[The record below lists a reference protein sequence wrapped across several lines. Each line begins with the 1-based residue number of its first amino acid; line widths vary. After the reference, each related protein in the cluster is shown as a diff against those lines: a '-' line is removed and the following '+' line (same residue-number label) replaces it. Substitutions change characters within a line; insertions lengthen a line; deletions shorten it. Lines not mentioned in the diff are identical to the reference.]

1 MLKKAGVKFLL
12 VLIISVIFLY
22 FFFRSVNWNE
32 VLRHLV
38 GVDLKFFFLMIVLVP
53 LHLLTRAI
61 RWQVLLKYEKPHTSL
76 YNRFAANAVGFTVTL
91 IFPGRLGELV
101 KPLYLAQKEEIRKG
115 FTVGTIVIERIFD
128 IFTMCFLL
136 GLFLVAK
143 PLYASFF
150 QVNEEIY
157 HRLFFWGVAGFGLA
171 FGLLIVSLGLYF
183 FRDRALSLVSF
194 ITRIFPQRIRKSI
207 LSLVDEFIEG
217 LKFFHSVKD
226 LLQYLFLSFV
236 VWMGIIFYY
245 WICFFAYNLELSY
258 FLVCPYVFLILVG
271 ASIPTPGM
279 VGGFDYF
286 SKLGLTSLYQIEPSR
301 AVGMTIVIHA
311 IQVAVT
317 CLIGYA
323 ILWKEGLSLF
333 QLKRLGEEAKR

>member
-1 MLKKAGVKFLL
+1 MILL
-12 VLIISVIFLY
+12 ISVVFLY
-22 FFFRSVNWNE
+22 FFFRRVDWNE

-38 GVDLKFFFLMIVLVP
+38 GVDLKFFILMILLVP
-53 LHLLTRAI
+53 VHFFTRAI
-61 RWQVLLKYEKPHTSL
+61 RWEVLLKHEKSHTSL
-76 YNRFAANAVGFTVTL
+76 YQRFAANAVGFTVTI
-91 IFPGRLGELV
+91 IFPGRLGELI
-101 KPLYLAQKEEIRKG
+101 KPLYLAQKEDIRKG
-115 FTVGTIVIERIFD
+115 FAVGTIVIERIFD

-150 QVNEEIY
+150 QVDEVTY
-157 HRLFFWGVAGFGLA
+157 HRLFFWGVAGFGIA
-171 FGLLIVSLGLYF
+171 FGLLVISLGLYF
-183 FRDRALSLVSF
+183 LRDKAMALVSF
-194 ITRIFPQRIRKSI
+194 LVRIFPQKLRKSI
-207 LSLVDEFIEG
+207 MSLVDEFIEG
-217 LKFFHSVKD
+217 LKFFHSFKD

-245 WICFFAYNLELSY
+245 WICFFAYNLKLSY
-258 FLVCPYVFLILVG
+258 FLLCPHVFLILVG

-286 SKLGLTSLYQIEPSR
+286 SKLGLTSLYHIDPSR

-311 IQVAVT
+311 VQVGVT

-323 ILWKEGLSLF
+323 ILWKEGLTLF
-333 QLKRLGEEAKR
+333 QLKKLGEDTEK